1 MTFNLAHVFERVAR
15 AVPDRE
21 ALVTVQRR
29 LTYSQLDERASRLA
43 DHLARE
49 GVRRGD
55 HVGLHLMNGTEY
67 LEGMLAAFKLSAV
80 PININYRYVERE
92 LAYLYDNA
100 DLVAVVF
107 HRQFGPVVSAVR
119 DEVPALGTYLVVEDD
134 SGAGAPAGA
143 VDYETAIADADP
155 NRSFEGR
162 SGDDL
167 YIVYTGGTTGMPKG
181 VMWRHEDIFLTSLG
195 GGDPTGAL
203 GPITDPDEIVDRVL
217 EHPAVSLPT
226 PPFMHVSAHWSAF
239 HAFYSGG
246 KIVVPKPGAFDPDDV
261 WHLIE
266 KERVHIVTLVGDAM
280 VRPFLTALERGGYDA
295 SSLFVL
301 ASGGAPLSDSAKE
314 RARALLPNVIIMDGY
329 GSSEMGVTST
339 SARVPGVDAGEGASR
354 FVLDDRTAVLD
365 DEHRRVA
372 PGSGVIGHLA
382 RCGRLPLGY
391 YKDPEKTAATFVEAE
406 GARWVLSGDFA
417 SVDADGSIV
426 LHGRGSVSI
435 NTGGEKVFPEEV
447 EKALVG
453 HPAVRD
459 AVVVGVPDPRWGS
472 RVVAV
477 VSCTPGKTLD
487 LDALQSHCRDHL
499 AGYKIPRD
507 LVLVAEV
514 LRNPNGKADYRWAQE
529 RALSVLAT

>member
-1 MTFNLAHVFERVAR
+1 
-15 AVPDRE
+15 
-21 ALVTVQRR
+21 
-29 LTYSQLDERASRLA
+29 
-43 DHLARE
+43 
-49 GVRRGD
+49 
-55 HVGLHLMNGTEY
+55 
-67 LEGMLAAFKLSAV
+67 
-80 PININYRYVERE
+80 
-92 LAYLYDNA
+92 
-100 DLVAVVF
+100 
-107 HRQFGPVVSAVR
+107 
-119 DEVPALGTYLVVEDD
+119 
-134 SGAGAPAGA
+134 
-143 VDYETAIADADP
+143 
-155 NRSFEGR
+155 
-162 SGDDL
+162 
-167 YIVYTGGTTGMPKG
+167 
-181 VMWRHEDIFLTSLG
+181 
-195 GGDPTGAL
+195 
-203 GPITDPDEIVDRVL
+203 
-217 EHPAVSLPT
+217 
-226 PPFMHVSAHWSAF
+226 
-239 HAFYSGG
+239 
-246 KIVVPKPGAFDPDDV
+246 
-261 WHLIE
+261 
-266 KERVHIVTLVGDAM
+266 
-280 VRPFLTALERGGYDA
+280 
-295 SSLFVL
+295 
-301 ASGGAPLSDSAKE
+301 
-314 RARALLPNVIIMDGY
+314 VIIMDGY